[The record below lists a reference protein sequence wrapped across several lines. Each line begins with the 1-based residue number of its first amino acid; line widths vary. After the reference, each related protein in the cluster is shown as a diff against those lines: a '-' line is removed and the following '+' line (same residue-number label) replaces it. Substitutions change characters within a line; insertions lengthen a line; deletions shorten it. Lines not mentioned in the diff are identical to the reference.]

1 MQGIRVEKRL
11 IIRSGEIYLEKDGLK
26 FLCKNTSQKVENLM
40 CKQKYICESINSYA
54 RNAEKKFYVIFKLYT
69 EIYENTSTNVMW
81 RQKSNWYGLTF
92 LRRKMSLY
100 LKIEESE
107 GINKNNGKTIG

>member
-26 FLCKNTSQKVENLM
+26 FICKNTSQKVENLM

-54 RNAEKKFYVIFKLYT
+54 RNAEKIFLCHIQIVHRNLRKHEHKCDVKAKIKLIWSNIPKK
-69 EIYENTSTNVMW
+69 EDESVPEN
-81 RQKSNWYGLTF
+81 
-92 LRRKMSLY
+92 RRKR
-100 LKIEESE
+100 KH
-107 GINKNNGKTIG
+107 

>member
-69 EIYENTSTNVMW
+69 EIYENTSTNVMFFLIYIFM
-81 RQKSNWYGLTF
+81 KYSNSVHKRF
-92 LRRKMSLY
+92 
-100 LKIEESE
+100 
-107 GINKNNGKTIG
+107 INCGT